1 MNIRLLPLVGVVVL
15 LVQGG
20 ASGQAPDQN
29 LRVSFVDVGQ
39 GDAIWVSG
47 PATADGRPNAN
58 LIIDGGPGR
67 GAKNRLTKYLQTY
80 GLKPGSAI
88 DCVIATHPH
97 NDHYPALMDVL
108 QDYEVKTI
116 IDSGF
121 PKERKTKTGKP
132 SEFEQFRQVV
142 LKELFQKKPSAFI
155 ELRDRTSFTPDCG
168 DLDVT
173 VLHIDSSKF
182 TDLGTDSTRENNASI
197 VVRLVYGGF
206 TFLFM
211 GDAEGKER
219 KDSPAVAQY
228 VEKHLLDSTKGQP
241 GQLRSTVLKVA
252 HHGSETSST
261 LPFMSAVNPDI
272 LVIMSGRKVF
282 KGVFLPD
289 QSVIDR
295 YKKQN
300 PNLLVVRTDQNDAQ
314 QGLDTTNDAD
324 GDDIY
329 MLTDGD
335 TLKTY
340 QAVGPHK
347 PRKWKLLK
355 TIHSPEP

>member
-1 MNIRLLPLVGVVVL
+1 MNSRLLPVIAVAVLVI
-15 LVQGG
+15 QDG
-20 ASGQAPDQN
+20 ARAQAPDQN
-29 LRVSFVDVGQ
+29 LRISFVDVGQ
-39 GDAIWVSG
+39 GDAIWISG
-47 PATADGRPNAN
+47 PATADGSPNAN

-67 GAKNRLTKYLQTY
+67 GAKNRLTKYMQTY

-108 QDYEVKTI
+108 VDYQVRTI

-121 PKERKTKTGKP
+121 PKERKTKSGGP
-132 SEFEQFRQVV
+132 SQFEQFRQAA
-142 LKELFQKKPSAFI
+142 LKEQFQKKPSTFV
-155 ELRDRTSFTPDCG
+155 ELRDRASFTPPCG
-168 DLDVT
+168 DLDLT
-173 VLHIDSSKF
+173 VLHIDNSKLA
-182 TDLGTDSTRENNASI
+182 DLGSGNTRENNASI
-197 VVRLVYGGF
+197 VVRLVFGGF

-219 KDSPAVAQY
+219 DNSPATAKF
-228 VEKHLLDSTKGQP
+228 VEKLLLDDTKGQVD
-241 GQLRSTVLKVA
+241 QLRSTVLKVA

-282 KGVFLPD
+282 NGRFLPD

-295 YKKQN
+295 YKKLN

-314 QGLDTTNDAD
+314 QKLDTSNDAD

-335 TLKTY
+335 TLKTF
-340 QAVGPHK
+340 QAVGK

-355 TIHSPEP
+355 TIHSTLEP